1 MDDVNTHQQLRPY
14 YDPDTFNAGYT
25 SVFKPD
31 QGVVDGQGRSIASK
45 LNIMSQRQSSRLS
58 KSLKEPG
65 ILSQLSAG
73 VKAQVR
79 DTDAVEKS
87 HKSFNDME
95 WNDVLNWRSWKSV
108 GSSLLEQFLRLYFR
122 HLVQQPFEVSRL
134 LLQVSEFRFTKAT
147 DNTKISLEMS
157 ENNENTEDGASAE
170 VAGDIEEE
178 IEYFPQTFPDDEPN
192 WSEAP
197 ANSIA
202 HANHDHSSPSLTKQI
217 QPNSLHTMDVL
228 NSIMEEEGTRGLW
241 RANNTTFI
249 YNFLSVTLDAWFT
262 GLISPFLQI
271 PDPYFIDIV
280 HSTDPRKS
288 IALTVCASVFT
299 GLILL
304 PLDLIRTRLTVTSVK
319 LPDRSMRDLLKKWSW
334 KRDASGIP
342 LDMIILNIGHSLT
355 STVFTNLT
363 GVLLYH
369 QFKIDRFTQTIW
381 YNTLELLSNMVELF
395 VKLPVET
402 LLRRCQTAY
411 LLRKKPE
418 DPFPIVEVNMV
429 VHPRE
434 YGGIYSTVR
443 DTNRIH
449 ELWSGWRLGLLSVF
463 CGYGLKMMNYEATEE
478 EKF

>member
-31 QGVVDGQGRSIASK
+31 QGVVDSHGRSIASK
-45 LNIMSQRQSSRLS
+45 LNIMSQRQSSRLT

-73 VKAQVR
+73 VKAQVQ
-79 DTDAVEKS
+79 DIDGVEKT

-95 WNDVLNWRSWKSV
+95 WNDVLNWRSWKSM
-108 GSSLLEQFLRLYFR
+108 GSNLLEQFLRQYFR

-134 LLQVSEFRFTKAT
+134 LLQVGEFRFTKST
-147 DNTKISLEMS
+147 DNTRISLEMS
-157 ENNENTEDGASAE
+157 ENDDNTEYADEAE
-170 VAGDIEEE
+170 GDNEEE
-178 IEYFPQTFPDDEPN
+178 IEYFPQTYPDDEPN

-197 ANSIA
+197 VSSNM
-202 HANHDHSSPSLTKQI
+202 HEKHDHSSPSLTKQI

-262 GLISPFLQI
+262 GLISPLLQI
-271 PDPYFIDIV
+271 PDPYFIDII
-280 HSTDPRKS
+280 HSTDTRKS
-288 IALTVCASVFT
+288 IALTICASVFT
-299 GLILL
+299 GLVLL

-319 LPDRSMRDLLKKWSW
+319 LEDRSMRNLLKRWSW
-334 KRDASGIP
+334 KRDASGVP
-342 LDMIILNIGHSLT
+342 LEMVILNVGHSLT

-381 YNTLELLSNMVELF
+381 YNTLELLSNMLELF
-395 VKLPVET
+395 VKLPIET

-418 DPFPIVEVNMV
+418 DPFPIAKANMV
-429 VHPRE
+429 VNPRE
-434 YGGIYSTVR
+434 YSGIYNNLR

-463 CGYGLKMMNYEATEE
+463 CSYGLKMMNLEATEE